1 MCSESLQAKQL
12 PSKGLECKW
21 SGMKICVPFSLGGA
35 EGGMKG
41 GRNVSHLLTKS
52 LGVESTGTLGV
63 EAQISEAVSIF

>member
-1 MCSESLQAKQL
+1 
-12 PSKGLECKW
+12 
-21 SGMKICVPFSLGGA
+21 MKICVPFSLGGA
-35 EGGMKG
+35 EGGIKG